1 MRRAAVIG
9 PVSLCFWAGVV
20 PDAAACRCFGGPVC
34 IAASL
39 AEVVFIGRASGYGSI
54 VQFEVERAFKGVG
67 PGKITLANGP
77 GNCALPFTR
86 DERYFVYARRH
97 PPTGALTTGMCT
109 RTRPL
114 SDPHTRADIAYF
126 TRRQYRDAGQSL
138 LTGVVNDVTIDLGAP
153 IAVPRRPLGGI
164 RITATPQDGGPRRT
178 ATTRGDGS
186 YEMSGITVGRWS
198 IAASLPA
205 RFVPHEPV
213 TVFMPEAHPCREAD
227 IGARMDGRISGQLL
241 DERGLPMRNVD
252 VQLADA
258 AEARAVKFPLR
269 TINAVTDE
277 HGYFEFQYVGP
288 GQYIVGVNLQASLR
302 AGTLNRRRFYGGSL
316 DPNAATVVVLEAG
329 ERRQLPPFRL
339 PPLPADRLIAIV
351 VHAPTDDAARGTW
364 LFLTG
369 AIQEPLAHTGAPLS
383 LRLPFGASYL
393 IEAVPPSGFRIIPE
407 GSVRI
412 ASDDTDKTIEFRVEK
427 PRCDR

>member
-1 MRRAAVIG
+1 MKTMRRAAIIG
-9 PVSLCFWAGVV
+9 AVSLCFWAGVV

-39 AEVVFIGRASGYGSI
+39 AEVVFIGRASGYGSV

-67 PGKITLANGP
+67 RGQITLANGP
-77 GNCALPFTR
+77 GNCALPFTKG
-86 DERYFVYARRH
+86 ERYFVYANRD
-97 PPTGALTTGMCT
+97 PATGALMTGMCT
-109 RTRPL
+109 RTLPL

-126 TRRQYRDAGQSL
+126 TRRQHRDARQSL
-138 LTGVVNDVTIDLGAP
+138 LTGVVTDRTIDLGAP

-186 YEMSGITVGRWS
+186 YEMSGITAGRWS
-198 IAASLPA
+198 LAASLPA

-213 TVFMPEAHPCREAD
+213 TVLMPEAHPCREAD
-227 IGARMDGRISGQLL
+227 IGARMDGRISGHLL
-241 DERGLPMRNVD
+241 DERGLPLRNVD

-258 AEARAVKFPLR
+258 AEARGVKLPLR
-269 TINAVTDE
+269 TINGVTDE

-288 GQYIVGVNLQASLR
+288 GRYVVGVNLQASLR
-302 AGTLNRRRFYGGSL
+302 AGTLNRRRFYGGSV
-316 DPNAATVVVLEAG
+316 DPNTATVVALEAG
-329 ERRQLPPFRL
+329 ERRQLPPFQL
-339 PPLPADRLIAIV
+339 PALPADRVITIV
-351 VHAPTDDAARGTW
+351 VQAPTDDIARGTW

-369 AIQEPLAHTGAPLS
+369 AILEPLAHTRAPLS

-393 IEAVPPSGFRIIPE
+393 IEAVPPSGYRITHE
-407 GSVRI
+407 GRVRI
-412 ASDDTDKTIEFRVEK
+412 APNDTDKTIEIRVEK
-427 PRCDR
+427 P